1 MSIGKGEQK
10 EEIVEKEIKEPAVKK
25 TKKRG
30 KSKVKELEESLSKS
44 LEENA
49 RLNDTLLRNMADFE
63 NYKKRIEREFSELIL
78 NVNANFVKDI
88 LQILDELE
96 LSLKSSKENGDF
108 ESFYEGITLIYNKF
122 LELLK
127 IKGLK
132 PIESIGKEFD
142 VEMHEAVLQMEKEGH
157 PPNIVIDEY
166 QKGYLFNDRVLRHA
180 KVVVSK

>member
-1 MSIGKGEQK
+1 MSDEKVGQSG
-10 EEIVEKEIKEPAVKK
+10 EIVEKEIKEPEIKK
-25 TKKRG
+25 IKKKG
-30 KSKVKELEESLSKS
+30 KSKVKELEESLSKV
-44 LEENA
+44 LEEND
-49 RLNDTLLRNMADFE
+49 RLKETLLRKMSDFE
-63 NYKKRIEREFSELIL
+63 NYKKRIERDFSELIL
-78 NVNANFVKDI
+78 NANANFAKDI

-96 LSLKSSKENGDF
+96 LSLKTSEEKEDL

-122 LELLK
+122 LDLLK
-127 IKGLK
+127 KRGLE

-166 QKGYLFNDRVLRHA
+166 QKGYLFNGRVLRHA